1 MTERQAVRWMES
13 AAGRWEKRLTRARE
27 GRLLPWA
34 GLSLAL
40 WRLGKGKTL
49 AAGLGL
55 ALWCLGKGKTLAAGL
70 GLALWCLG
78 KGKTLAARLAAFL
91 LAGGLT
97 ALLGRVRP

>member
-27 GRLLPWA
+27 GRPLPWA

-40 WRLGKGKTL
+40 W
-49 AAGLGL
+49 
-55 ALWCLGKGKTLAAGL
+55 CLGKGKSLAE
-70 GLALWCLG
+70 
-78 KGKTLAARLAAFL
+78 RLAAFL

-97 ALLGRVRP
+97 ALLGRARP

>member
-27 GRLLPWA
+27 GRPLPWA

-40 WRLGKGKTL
+40 WRLGKGKS
-49 AAGLGL
+49 
-55 ALWCLGKGKTLAAGL
+55 
-70 GLALWCLG
+70 
-78 KGKTLAARLAAFL
+78 LAARLAAFL

-97 ALLGRVRP
+97 ALLGRARP

>member
-13 AAGRWEKRLTRARE
+13 AAGRWEKRLTRAWE
-27 GRLLPWA
+27 GRPLLSW
-34 GLSLAL
+34 
-40 WRLGKGKTL
+40 
-49 AAGLGL
+49 AGLGL
-55 ALWCLGKGKTLAAGL
+55 ALWR
-70 GLALWCLG
+70 LG

>member
-27 GRLLPWA
+27 ERLLPWA

-40 WRLGKGKTL
+40 W
-49 AAGLGL
+49 
-55 ALWCLGKGKTLAAGL
+55 CLGKGKS
-70 GLALWCLG
+70 
-78 KGKTLAARLAAFL
+78 LAARLAAFL

-97 ALLGRVRP
+97 ALLGRTRP

>member
-13 AAGRWEKRLTRARE
+13 AAGRWEKRLTRARK

-40 WRLGKGKTL
+40 W
-49 AAGLGL
+49 
-55 ALWCLGKGKTLAAGL
+55 CLGKGKS
-70 GLALWCLG
+70 
-78 KGKTLAARLAAFL
+78 LAARPAGAFL

>member
-13 AAGRWEKRLTRARE
+13 AAGRWEKRLTRAWEERP
-27 GRLLPWA
+27 LPW
-34 GLSLAL
+34 
-40 WRLGKGKTL
+40 
-49 AAGLGL
+49 AGLGL
-55 ALWCLGKGKTLAAGL
+55 ALWR
-70 GLALWCLG
+70 LG

>member
-27 GRLLPWA
+27 ERPLPWA
-34 GLSLAL
+34 GLDLAL
-40 WRLGKGKTL
+40 WRLGKGKS
-49 AAGLGL
+49 
-55 ALWCLGKGKTLAAGL
+55 
-70 GLALWCLG
+70 
-78 KGKTLAARLAAFL
+78 LAARLAAFL

>member
-27 GRLLPWA
+27 ERPLPWA
-34 GLSLAL
+34 GLGLAL
-40 WRLGKGKTL
+40 WRLGKGTVV
-49 AAGLGL
+49 A
-55 ALWCLGKGKTLAAGL
+55 W
-70 GLALWCLG
+70 
-78 KGKTLAARLAAFL
+78 LAAFL

>member
-27 GRLLPWA
+27 GRPLPWA
-34 GLSLAL
+34 GLS
-40 WRLGKGKTL
+40 
-49 AAGLGL
+49 
-55 ALWCLGKGKTLAAGL
+55 
-70 GLALWCLG
+70 LALWCLG

>member
-13 AAGRWEKRLTRARE
+13 AAGRWEKRLTRTRE
-27 GRLLPWA
+27 GRPLPWA

-40 WRLGKGKTL
+40 WRLGKGTVV
-49 AAGLGL
+49 
-55 ALWCLGKGKTLAAGL
+55 
-70 GLALWCLG
+70 
-78 KGKTLAARLAAFL
+78 ARLAAFL

>member
-13 AAGRWEKRLTRARE
+13 AAGRWEKRLTRARK

-34 GLSLAL
+34 GLGLAL
-40 WRLGKGKTL
+40 WRLGKGTVV
-49 AAGLGL
+49 
-55 ALWCLGKGKTLAAGL
+55 
-70 GLALWCLG
+70 
-78 KGKTLAARLAAFL
+78 ARLAAFL

>member
-13 AAGRWEKRLTRARE
+13 AAGRWEKRLTRARK

-40 WRLGKGKTL
+40 W
-49 AAGLGL
+49 
-55 ALWCLGKGKTLAAGL
+55 CLGKGKS
-70 GLALWCLG
+70 
-78 KGKTLAARLAAFL
+78 LAARLAAFL

-97 ALLGRVRP
+97 ALLGRARP